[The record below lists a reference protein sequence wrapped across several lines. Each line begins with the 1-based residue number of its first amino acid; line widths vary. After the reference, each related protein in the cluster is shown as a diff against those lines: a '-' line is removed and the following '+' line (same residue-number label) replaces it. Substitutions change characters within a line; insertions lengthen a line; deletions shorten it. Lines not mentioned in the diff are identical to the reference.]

1 MEVYQAQEWEQS
13 RGFVS
18 PAPTRN
24 NLTTIYLHVHQYRH
38 HHHLHSSL
46 TAFEARKKFPVD
58 KTLKF
63 KRREELVSSGF

>member
-24 NLTTIYLHVHQYRH
+24 NITTIYTSTSTDITTISTQVELR
-38 HHHLHSSL
+38 SKP
-46 TAFEARKKFPVD
+46 EKKFPVD
-58 KTLKF
+58 NTLKF
-63 KRREELVSSGF
+63 KRREELVSSVF